1 MLCGIIFAPQV
12 LRRPNKPC
20 AQEENVSGYGTVDS
34 VEIGFILG
42 FLCPR
47 LLPSIDNITR
57 GLQLD
62 LGIRD
67 VGNYHHVSQGLSDDN
82 EPLGDEGKHR
92 TAG

>member
-1 MLCGIIFAPQV
+1 MAG
-12 LRRPNKPC
+12 RPNKPC

-34 VEIGFILG
+34 VEIGFIFILG
-42 FLCPR
+42 YLCPR
-47 LLPSIDNITR
+47 LLPSPDNTNR

-67 VGNYHHVSQGLSDDN
+67 VGNYDHVSHGLSDDN